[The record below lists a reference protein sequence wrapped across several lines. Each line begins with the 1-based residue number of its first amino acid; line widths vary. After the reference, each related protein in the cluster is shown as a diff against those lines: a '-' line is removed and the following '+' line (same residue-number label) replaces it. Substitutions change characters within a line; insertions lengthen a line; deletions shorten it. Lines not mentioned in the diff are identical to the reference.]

1 MIEKFSNFAVNTL
14 SAPTTATATTCSV
27 TDPFSFPATGS
38 FRIKIDG
45 CVGESFIR
53 SDAVLTRSTDLS
65 DAVLAYYGE
74 TKKV

>member
-1 MIEKFSNFAVNTL
+1 MV
-14 SAPTTATATTCSV
+14 
-27 TDPFSFPATGS
+27 DG

-53 SDAVLTRSTDLS
+53 SFALLTRSTDES
-65 DAVLAYYGE
+65 DAILAYYGE